1 MILEFDFGLL
11 VVVFDR
17 RYGLSEFRL
26 ASRVAPGSYADELV
40 ERIHDCLFK
49 YPRDVYAEYEKYYA
63 VEYLDFAEFL
73 YWKYGVDKNVARKI
87 RDRISDGVH
96 IGYGRDSIGMFGDE
110 IFVSVLNHILSKL
123 GEQENE
129 STD

>member
-1 MILEFDFGLL
+1 MILELDFALL
-11 VVVFDR
+11 VVFDR
-17 RYGLSEFRL
+17 RYGLSEFRM

-63 VEYLDFAEFL
+63 VEYSDFAEFL
-73 YWKYGVDKNVARKI
+73 YWKYRVDRNVARKI
-87 RDRISDGVH
+87 RDRISDGAY
-96 IGYGRDSIGMFGDE
+96 IGYVRDSIGMFGDE
-110 IFVSVLNHILSKL
+110 TFVSVLNQILSEL
-123 GEQENE
+123 GEQEHE